1 MESLTF
7 IMCLA
12 MFFGQFIV
20 LLKTGELNEMIFC
33 VVLITMGLCSIAWN
47 IGHKNNKEENR

>member
-7 IMCLA
+7 IMCLG
-12 MFFGQFIV
+12 MFFGQFIT

-33 VVLITMGLCSIAWN
+33 VILITMGLCSIAWN
-47 IGHKNNKEENR
+47 IGHKNNKEEK